1 MQKQLLYIDDAY
13 FPLGEKLGPPW
24 DTDLQIGTTKANMKP
39 RMVILERLYC
49 SRGTIHVA
57 TNKPPLLKD

>member
-1 MQKQLLYIDDAY
+1 MRMQKQLLYIDDAY

-39 RMVILERLYC
+39 RMVILE
-49 SRGTIHVA
+49 
-57 TNKPPLLKD
+57 PLLLQRNHPRCHK